1 MRSTRNTITMAPMM
15 PSPPAGR
22 RSSWPRTS
30 ARSSMVATRSR
41 CAAASAASVPTIAAC
56 EGSGSPSPVIETT
69 SKLAINRR
77 ILFMLDLSR
86 LWLKA
91 TASLTSGTMSDHL
104 ACGVLRFWFGAGGE
118 YGKRH
123 KRWFEKDASFDA
135 EVSRR
140 FLPLYEELVAGARRE
155 WLESRADCLARIVA
169 LDQFPRH
176 IFRGSAR
183 ALAADALALE
193 AARDAIT
200 RGYDREMLPVERMF
214 AYLPF
219 EHSETLEDQLKACEL
234 TAPLAAFPE
243 TED

>member
-1 MRSTRNTITMAPMM
+1 
-15 PSPPAGR
+15 
-22 RSSWPRTS
+22 
-30 ARSSMVATRSR
+30 
-41 CAAASAASVPTIAAC
+41 
-56 EGSGSPSPVIETT
+56 
-69 SKLAINRR
+69 
-77 ILFMLDLSR
+77 
-86 LWLKA
+86 
-91 TASLTSGTMSDHL
+91 MSDHL

-135 EVSRR
+135 EVSKR
-140 FLPLYEELVAGARRE
+140 FLPLYEELVAGAGRE

-219 EHSETLEDQLKACEL
+219 EHSESLEDQLKACEL
-234 TAPLAAFPE
+234 TAPLAAFPQ
-243 TED
+243 TEDAHRYALLHRDIIQRFGRFPHRNVVLGRTSTPDEIDFLKQPGSGF